1 MLSCAIL
8 IVVVPKKRGCAENDF
23 SFLLKQ
29 EIEKMA
35 LMAELNTVTSVTLS
49 SRIRKTSYEPLKINF
64 YDGVPYW

>member
-1 MLSCAIL
+1 MI
-8 IVVVPKKRGCAENDF
+8 
-23 SFLLKQ
+23 FLFFLKQ

-35 LMAELNTVTSVTLS
+35 LMAELNMVTSVTLR